1 MDRGKIK
8 STVIEVLQAVQ
19 ESSGK
24 AYTDLASDD
33 KPIGML
39 AGFDSLTGIEATV
52 MIEEK
57 LNCEISQSSV
67 FVSEKNDRE
76 LTLEE
81 ICGHLEQII
90 NSETR
95 AAA

>member
-1 MDRGKIK
+1 MDVGKIK
-8 STVIEVLQAVQ
+8 SIVVEVLQAVQ
-19 ESSGK
+19 ESSGE
-24 AYTDLASDD
+24 AYTNLASDD

-57 LNCEISQSSV
+57 LNCEVGRPSV
-67 FVSEKNDRE
+67 FVSEKDDHA
-76 LTLEE
+76 LTLAE
-81 ICGHLEQII
+81 ICEHLEQII
-90 NSETR
+90 DSETR